1 MKPGKR
7 DRKHSILITGAELQE
22 LKRHTYMMAES
33 FGLDN
38 RIDRY
43 KGKRPIGLY
52 RWDLECL
59 TEVVESALA
68 NRDEYPCQD
77 SPEYL
82 SLKHL
87 YHRLKDACDAA
98 FERDFPGLSEEN
110 Q

>member
-7 DRKHSILITGAELQE
+7 DHKHNILITGAELKE

-38 RIDRY
+38 RIERY

-59 TEVVESALA
+59 LDVIEIALSD
-68 NRDEYPCQD
+68 REEYPSHD
-77 SPEYL
+77 HAEYL
-82 SLKHL
+82 ALKNL
-87 YHRLKDACDAA
+87 YQRLK
-98 FERDFPGLSEEN
+98 EEYKTHYS
-110 Q
+110 